1 LVITKRP
8 GKEACALARVTLDAI
23 DTRCVVHTHV
33 SLTVVNVDV
42 TRLARKAWFTLTRER
57 QQGVGARTVHTRV
70 RLTVIH
76 L

>member
-8 GKEACALARVTLDAI
+8 GKVVYALARVTLDAI
-23 DTRCVVHTHV
+23 DTCCVVHTHV

-42 TRLARKAWFTLTRER
+42 TRLAGKAWLTLARER
-57 QQGVGARTVHTRV
+57 QQGVGARTVQTRV